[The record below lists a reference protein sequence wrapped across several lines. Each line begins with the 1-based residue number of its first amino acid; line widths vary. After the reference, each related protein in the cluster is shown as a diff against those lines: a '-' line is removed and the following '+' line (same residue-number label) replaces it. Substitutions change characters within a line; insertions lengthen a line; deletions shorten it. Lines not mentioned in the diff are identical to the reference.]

1 MASSAKKRKT
11 SNGSSPGS
19 SPGSPPRSPSPQASA
34 CCPPAPYRGY
44 SQKRGRV
51 PEIPENTPNDLLTNR
66 LYIDDSNYWW
76 RPIPYCFGPKDI
88 VRVGEQR
95 AVWQQKLPASC
106 GIQCFLNLDERLF
119 KGVRA
124 IQSVGVTN
132 HEERLKIARDRAPL
146 SYCFKTRSG
155 KDACVIMAKHLA
167 NPKVM
172 GIVAAITDP
181 VARSHC
187 VLVHEVAADGRV
199 RLTEPLSGAMIWV
212 NRDAFESRLGAPDEH
227 SPHHHV
233 VVCRD

>member
-1 MASSAKKRKT
+1 MASAKRQKM
-11 SNGSSPGS
+11 SSGSSPD
-19 SPGSPPRSPSPQASA
+19 SPPRPPSPQASA

-44 SQKRGRV
+44 PRKRGREPEI
-51 PEIPENTPNDLLTNR
+51 PEIPENTPNGLSTNR
-66 LYIDDSNYWW
+66 LYINDFNYWW
-76 RPIPYCFGPKDI
+76 RPIPYCFGSKDI

-95 AVWQQKLPASC
+95 AAWQQKLPASC

-132 HEERLKIARDRAPL
+132 YKERLKIARDRAPL
-146 SYCFKTRSG
+146 SYYFVTQSG
-155 KDACVIMAKHLA
+155 KDACVKMAEHLTT
-167 NPKVM
+167 PTTS
-172 GIVAAITDP
+172 IVASITDP
-181 VARSHC
+181 VAGSHC

-227 SPHHHV
+227 SPHHHIV
-233 VVCRD
+233 VRRD